1 MVDASRGFNFNPTS
15 CIAIC
20 YCRFSEFSE
29 KNHLGEKPVSNSIG
43 SAPER
48 KNQQA
53 IVIGAGFSGIAT
65 ALRLRALG
73 YQVTL
78 MERLGSLGG
87 RAQVFKRGGYKH
99 DAGPTVITAPF
110 LFDELFE
117 LFDEKLEDHLEF
129 VPLDPFYRFHF
140 TDGSQFDYRASIED
154 TLDEIRRFSPAD
166 ADGYLALLEQSKKV
180 YDIGFKKLVH
190 RPFNS
195 LWLMIKQIPALLT
208 LKCYKTVSQLVGR
221 YLKHPLIQQ
230 AFSIHPLLVGGN
242 PFKTTAIYTLIHY
255 LERRWGVF
263 FCMGGTGKLVEELG
277 ALMKRQG
284 IEIVLNADVD
294 EILTQKNR
302 ATGIRMADGTVS
314 NADIVV
320 FGGDPETCYKHLMP
334 SVKSKMPS
342 VKKRYSMGL
351 YVLYFGTKKLYPDV
365 AHHSIWMGPR
375 FKELLSEIFDSKK
388 MSEDFSL
395 YLHRPTATDKSF
407 APEGCE
413 SFYVLC
419 PVPNLQG
426 NVNWEDEGPTLRDRI
441 IEALEESILPELSS
455 VIEEVFWMT
464 PEDFAKD
471 YRSMHGAG
479 FSIEPRLTQ
488 SAWFRFHNRHH
499 SFKNLYFVGAGT
511 HPGAGLPGVV
521 SSAKVVEE
529 LITGVEV
536 GSGG

>member
-1 MVDASRGFNFNPTS
+1 LISKTTGAGKTAV
-15 CIAIC
+15 
-20 YCRFSEFSE
+20 
-29 KNHLGEKPVSNSIG
+29 
-43 SAPER
+43 
-48 KNQQA
+48 
-53 IVIGAGFSGIAT
+53 VIGAGFAGIAT

-73 YQVTL
+73 YEVSL
-78 MERLGSLGG
+78 LERLDSLGG
-87 RAQVFKRGGYKH
+87 RAQVFERGGYRH

-140 TDGSQFDYRASIED
+140 ADGSQFDYRASVED
-154 TLDEIRRFSPAD
+154 TLTEIRRFNPDD
-166 ADGYLALLEQSKKV
+166 AEGYLKLLEQSKKV
-180 YDIGFKKLVH
+180 YDIGFKGLVH
-190 RPFNS
+190 RPFTRVWDM
-195 LWLMIKQIPALLT
+195 LKQVPALLA
-208 LKCYKTVSQLVGR
+208 LKCYKSVSQMVNSH
-221 YLKHPLIQQ
+221 LKHPLIRQ

-263 FCMGGTGKLVEELG
+263 FCMGGTGKLVQELG
-277 ALMKRQG
+277 ALMERQG
-284 IEIVLNADVD
+284 IKILCNADVD
-294 EILTQKNR
+294 EIIVADNT
-302 ATGIRMADGTVS
+302 ATGVRLTNDRTMEADL
-314 NADIVV
+314 VV
-320 FGGDPETCYKHLMP
+320 FGGDPETCYRQLLPNNKPRLP
-334 SVKSKMPS
+334 ASI
-342 VKKRYSMGL
+342 KKQYSMGL
-351 YVLYFGTKKLYPDV
+351 YVLYFGTKKLYPEV

-375 FKELLSEIFDSKK
+375 FKQLLEEIFDTKQ

-395 YLHRPTATDKSF
+395 YLHRPTATDKTF
-407 APEGCE
+407 APDGCE

-426 NVNWEDEGPTLRDRI
+426 NVDWNTQGEILRDRI
-441 IEALEESILPELSS
+441 IDALEGTILPELST

-464 PEDFAKD
+464 PEDFAKN

-488 SAWFRFHNRHH
+488 SAWFRFHNRD
-499 SFKNLYFVGAGT
+499 SAVSNLYFVGAGT

-529 LITGVEV
+529 LLTGVEV

>member
-1 MVDASRGFNFNPTS
+1 MTSTASGTMKK
-15 CIAIC
+15 A
-20 YCRFSEFSE
+20 
-29 KNHLGEKPVSNSIG
+29 V
-43 SAPER
+43 
-48 KNQQA
+48 
-53 IVIGAGFSGIAT
+53 VIGAGFAGIAT

-78 MERLGSLGG
+78 LERLANLGG
-87 RAQVFKRGGYKH
+87 RAQVFQRGGYRH

-110 LFDELFE
+110 LFDELYE
-117 LFDEKLEDHLEF
+117 LFGEKLEDHLDF

-140 TDGSQFDYRASIED
+140 ADGSQFDYRASIED
-154 TLDEIRRFSPAD
+154 TLTEIRRFSVDD
-166 ADGYLALLEQSKKV
+166 ADGYLKLLEKSKKV
-180 YDIGFKKLVH
+180 YDVGFKKLVH
-190 RPFNS
+190 RPFTRV
-195 LWLMIKQIPALLT
+195 WDMVKQIPALLI
-208 LKCYKTVSQLVGR
+208 LKCYRTVSQMVNSH
-221 YLKHPLIQQ
+221 LKHPLIRQ

-263 FCMGGTGKLVEELG
+263 FCMGGTGKLVDELG

-284 IEIVLNADVD
+284 IDIQFHADVD
-294 EILTQKNR
+294 EIILEHKTAKGVRLSNN
-302 ATGIRMADGTVS
+302 ATIDADL
-314 NADIVV
+314 VV
-320 FGGDPETCYKHLMP
+320 FGGDPETCYQHLLPQAKPRLP
-334 SVKSKMPS
+334 SI
-342 VKKRYSMGL
+342 KKQYSMGL

-375 FKELLSEIFDSKK
+375 FKQLLSEIFDSKQ

-407 APEGCE
+407 APDGCE

-426 NVNWEDEGPTLRDRI
+426 NIDWSTEAEKLRDRI
-441 IEALEESILPELSS
+441 IDALEDSILPQLSS

-464 PEDFAKD
+464 PEDFAND

-488 SAWFRFHNRHH
+488 SAWFRFHNRD
-499 SFKNLYFVGAGT
+499 KAIANLYFVGAGT

-529 LITGVEV
+529 LLTGVEV

>member
-1 MVDASRGFNFNPTS
+1 MTS
-15 CIAIC
+15 KNIGANQTAI
-20 YCRFSEFSE
+20 
-29 KNHLGEKPVSNSIG
+29 I
-43 SAPER
+43 
-48 KNQQA
+48 
-53 IVIGAGFSGIAT
+53 IGAGFAGIAT
-65 ALRLRALG
+65 ALRLRAMG

-78 MERLGSLGG
+78 LERLDSLGG
-87 RAQVFKRGGYKH
+87 RAQVFERGGYRH

-117 LFDEKLEDHLEF
+117 LFDEKLQDYLEF

-140 TDGSQFDYRASIED
+140 ADGSQFDYRASIED
-154 TLDEIRRFSPAD
+154 TLTEIRRFNPAD
-166 ADGYLALLEQSKKV
+166 ADGYLKLLATSKKV
-180 YDIGFKKLVH
+180 YDVGFKQLAH
-190 RPFNS
+190 RPFTRV
-195 LWLMIKQIPALLT
+195 WDMVKQVPALLI
-208 LKCYKTVSQLVGR
+208 LKCYKTVSQMVNSH
-221 YLKHPLIQQ
+221 LKHPLIRQ

-263 FCMGGTGKLVEELG
+263 FCMGGTGKLIEQLG
-277 ALMKRQG
+277 ALMARQD
-284 IEIVLNADVD
+284 IKIQLNADVD
-294 EILTQKNR
+294 EIIIKNKC
-302 ATGIRMADGTVS
+302 ATGVRLSSGEIQSADLV
-314 NADIVV
+314 I
-320 FGGDPETCYKHLMP
+320 FGGDPETCYKHLLPQKKISRP
-334 SVKSKMPS
+334 SI
-342 VKKRYSMGL
+342 KKRYSMGL

-375 FKELLSEIFDSKK
+375 FKELLSEIFDDKQ
-388 MSEDFSL
+388 MSDDFSL
-395 YLHRPTATDKSF
+395 YVHRPTATDKSF

-426 NVNWEDEGPTLRDRI
+426 NVNWSTEGEVLRTRI
-441 IEALEESILPELSS
+441 INALEETILPDLSA

-488 SAWFRFHNRHH
+488 SAWFRFHNRD
-499 SFKNLYFVGAGT
+499 SAIDNLYFVGAGT

-529 LITGVEV
+529 LLTGVEV

>member
-1 MVDASRGFNFNPTS
+1 MTQTPQQDAQR
-15 CIAIC
+15 A
-20 YCRFSEFSE
+20 
-29 KNHLGEKPVSNSIG
+29 V
-43 SAPER
+43 
-48 KNQQA
+48 
-53 IVIGAGFSGIAT
+53 VIGAGFAGIAT
-65 ALRLRALG
+65 ALRLRKLG
-73 YQVTL
+73 YEVTL
-78 MERLGSLGG
+78 LERLQSLGG
-87 RAQVFKRGGYKH
+87 RAQVFERGGYRH

-117 LFDEKLEDHLEF
+117 LFDEKLEDHLQF

-140 TDGSQFDYRASIED
+140 ADGSQFDYRASIED
-154 TLDEIRRFSPAD
+154 TLTEIRRFNPDD
-166 ADGYLALLEQSKKV
+166 ADGYLKLLEKSKRV
-180 YDIGFKKLVH
+180 YDVGFKQLVH
-190 RPFNS
+190 RPFTRV
-195 LWLMIKQIPALLT
+195 WDMVKQIPALLM
-208 LKCYKTVSQLVGR
+208 LKCYRSVSQMVNSH
-221 YLKHPLIQQ
+221 LKHPLIRQ

-277 ALMKRQG
+277 KLMDRHG
-284 IEIVLNADVD
+284 IKTQFGADVD
-294 EILTQKNR
+294 EIILDGKR
-302 ATGIRMADGTVS
+302 ATGVRLNSGETLD
-314 NADIVV
+314 ADIVV
-320 FGGDPETCYKHLMP
+320 FGGDPETCYKHLLPAKKTFSMP
-334 SVKSKMPS
+334 TI
-342 VKKRYSMGL
+342 KKQYSMGL
-351 YVLYFGTKKLYPDV
+351 YVLYFGTRKLYPDV

-375 FKELLSEIFDSKK
+375 FKELLTEIFDHKT
-388 MSEDFSL
+388 MSEDYSL
-395 YLHRPTATDKSF
+395 YVHRPTATDTSF

-419 PVPNLQG
+419 PVPNLLG
-426 NVNWEDEGPTLRDRI
+426 DVNWETEGPKLRDRI
-441 IEALEESILPELSS
+441 VQSLEETILPELSS

-488 SAWFRFHNRHH
+488 SAWFRFHNRDRAI
-499 SFKNLYFVGAGT
+499 SNLYFVGAGT

-529 LITGVEV
+529 LLTGVEV

>member
-1 MVDASRGFNFNPTS
+1 MTQTAQQDAQR
-15 CIAIC
+15 A
-20 YCRFSEFSE
+20 
-29 KNHLGEKPVSNSIG
+29 V
-43 SAPER
+43 
-48 KNQQA
+48 
-53 IVIGAGFSGIAT
+53 VIGAGFAGIAT
-65 ALRLRALG
+65 ALRLRKLG

-78 MERLGSLGG
+78 LERLQSLGG
-87 RAQVFKRGGYKH
+87 RAQVFERGGYRH

-117 LFDEKLEDHLEF
+117 LFDEKLEDHLQF

-140 TDGSQFDYRASIED
+140 ADGSQFDYRASIED
-154 TLDEIRRFSPAD
+154 TLTEIRRFNPDD
-166 ADGYLALLEQSKKV
+166 ADGYLKLLEKSKRV
-180 YDIGFKKLVH
+180 YDVGFKELVH
-190 RPFNS
+190 RPFTRV
-195 LWLMIKQIPALLT
+195 WDMVKQIPALLM
-208 LKCYKTVSQLVGR
+208 LKCYRSVSQMV
-221 YLKHPLIQQ
+221 YSHLKHPLIRQ

-277 ALMKRQG
+277 KLMERQG
-284 IEIVLNADVD
+284 IELQMGADVD
-294 EILTQKNR
+294 EIILDGKR
-302 ATGIRMADGTVS
+302 ATGVRLNSGETLDADL
-314 NADIVV
+314 VV
-320 FGGDPETCYKHLMP
+320 FGGDPETCYKHLLPAKKTFSMP
-334 SVKSKMPS
+334 TI
-342 VKKRYSMGL
+342 KKQYSMGL
-351 YVLYFGTKKLYPDV
+351 YVLYFGTRKLYPDV

-375 FKELLSEIFDSKK
+375 FKELLTEIFDHKT
-388 MSEDFSL
+388 MSEDYSL
-395 YLHRPTATDKSF
+395 YVHRPTATDTSF

-419 PVPNLQG
+419 PVPNLLG
-426 NVNWEDEGPTLRDRI
+426 DVNWETEGPKLRDRI
-441 IEALEESILPELSS
+441 VQSLEETILPDLSS

-488 SAWFRFHNRHH
+488 SAWFRFHNRDRAI
-499 SFKNLYFVGAGT
+499 SNLYFVGAGT

-529 LITGVEV
+529 LLTGVEV

>member
-1 MVDASRGFNFNPTS
+1 MTQTAQQDAQR
-15 CIAIC
+15 A
-20 YCRFSEFSE
+20 
-29 KNHLGEKPVSNSIG
+29 V
-43 SAPER
+43 
-48 KNQQA
+48 
-53 IVIGAGFSGIAT
+53 VIGAGFAGIAT
-65 ALRLRALG
+65 ALRLRKLG
-73 YQVTL
+73 YEVTL
-78 MERLGSLGG
+78 LERLQSLGG
-87 RAQVFKRGGYKH
+87 RAQVFERGGYRH

-110 LFDELFE
+110 LFDELYE

-140 TDGSQFDYRASIED
+140 ADGSQFDYRASIED
-154 TLDEIRRFSPAD
+154 TLTEIRRFNPDD
-166 ADGYLALLEQSKKV
+166 ADGYLKLLEKSKRV
-180 YDIGFKKLVH
+180 YDVGFKELVH
-190 RPFNS
+190 RPFTRV
-195 LWLMIKQIPALLT
+195 WDMVKQIPALLM
-208 LKCYKTVSQLVGR
+208 LKCYRSVSQMVNSHLM
-221 YLKHPLIQQ
+221 HPLIRQ

-277 ALMKRQG
+277 KLMERQG
-284 IEIVLNADVD
+284 IKLQMGADVD
-294 EILTQKNR
+294 EIILDGKR
-302 ATGIRMADGTVS
+302 ATGVRMNSGETL

-320 FGGDPETCYKHLMP
+320 FGGDPETCYKHLLP
-334 SVKSKMPS
+334 A
-342 VKKRYSMGL
+342 KKTFSLPTIKKQYSMGL
-351 YVLYFGTKKLYPDV
+351 YVLYFGTRKLYPDV

-375 FKELLSEIFDSKK
+375 FKELLTEIFDHKT
-388 MSEDFSL
+388 MSEDYSL
-395 YLHRPTATDKSF
+395 YVHRPTATDTSF

-419 PVPNLQG
+419 PVPNLLG
-426 NVNWEDEGPTLRDRI
+426 DVNWETEGPKLRDRI
-441 IEALEESILPELSS
+441 VQSMEETILPELSS

-488 SAWFRFHNRHH
+488 SAWFRFHNRDRAI
-499 SFKNLYFVGAGT
+499 SNLYFVGAGT

-529 LITGVEV
+529 LLTGVEV

>member
-1 MVDASRGFNFNPTS
+1 MTDKTFGAGKTV
-15 CIAIC
+15 
-20 YCRFSEFSE
+20 
-29 KNHLGEKPVSNSIG
+29 
-43 SAPER
+43 
-48 KNQQA
+48 
-53 IVIGAGFSGIAT
+53 IVIGAGFAGIAT

-73 YQVTL
+73 YEVSL
-78 MERLGSLGG
+78 LERLDSLGG
-87 RAQVFKRGGYKH
+87 RAQVFERGGYRH

-117 LFDEKLEDHLEF
+117 LFDEKLEDHLNF

-140 TDGSQFDYRASIED
+140 ADGSQFDYRASIED
-154 TLDEIRRFSPAD
+154 TLTEIRRFNPDD
-166 ADGYLALLEQSKKV
+166 ADGYLKLLEKSKKV
-180 YDIGFKKLVH
+180 YDIGFKQLVH
-190 RPFNS
+190 RPFTRV
-195 LWLMIKQIPALLT
+195 WDMVKQIPALLI
-208 LKCYKTVSQLVGR
+208 LKCYKTVSQMVNSH
-221 YLKHPLIQQ
+221 LKHPLIRQ

-263 FCMGGTGKLVEELG
+263 FCMGGTGKLVTELG
-277 ALMKRQG
+277 ALMERQG
-284 IEIVLNADVD
+284 IKIVLGADVD
-294 EILTQKNR
+294 EILVDQKTAKGVRLSNNQ
-302 ATGIRMADGTVS
+302 TMDADL
-314 NADIVV
+314 VV
-320 FGGDPETCYKHLMP
+320 FGGDPETCYQHLLPNNKPKLP
-334 SVKSKMPS
+334 SI
-342 VKKRYSMGL
+342 KKAYSMGL

-375 FKELLSEIFDSKK
+375 FKELLAEIFNDKK

-395 YLHRPTATDKSF
+395 YVHRPTATDKSF

-426 NVNWEDEGPTLRDRI
+426 NVDWSTQGEILRDRI
-441 IEALEESILPELSS
+441 VNALEETILPELSS
-455 VIEEVFWMT
+455 VIDEVFWMT

-488 SAWFRFHNRHH
+488 SAWFRFHNRD
-499 SFKNLYFVGAGT
+499 SAISNLYFVGAGT

-529 LITGVEV
+529 LLTGVEV

>member
-1 MVDASRGFNFNPTS
+1 MTLQTFGDGKKV
-15 CIAIC
+15 
-20 YCRFSEFSE
+20 
-29 KNHLGEKPVSNSIG
+29 V
-43 SAPER
+43 
-48 KNQQA
+48 
-53 IVIGAGFSGIAT
+53 VIGAGFAGIAT
-65 ALRLRALG
+65 ALRLRAIG
-73 YQVTL
+73 YDVTL
-78 MERLGSLGG
+78 MERLDSLGG
-87 RAQVFKRGGYKH
+87 RAQVFERGGYRH

-117 LFDEKLEDHLEF
+117 LFDEKLTDHLDF

-140 TDGSQFDYRASIED
+140 ADGSQFDYRASIED
-154 TLDEIRRFSPAD
+154 TLTEIRRFNPDD
-166 ADGYLALLEQSKKV
+166 ADGYLKLLEKSKKV
-180 YDIGFKKLVH
+180 YDVGFKQLVH
-190 RPFNS
+190 RPFTRV
-195 LWLMIKQIPALLT
+195 WDMVKQVPALLI
-208 LKCYKTVSQLVGR
+208 LKCYKTVSQMVNSH
-221 YLKHPLIQQ
+221 LKHPLIRQ

-263 FCMGGTGKLVEELG
+263 FCMGGTGKLVAELG
-277 ALMKRQG
+277 ALMARQG
-284 IEIVLNADVD
+284 INIQLNADVD
-294 EILTQKNR
+294 EIIVEHKR
-302 ATGIRMADGTVS
+302 ATGVRLSNNQLIDADL
-314 NADIVV
+314 VV
-320 FGGDPETCYKHLMP
+320 FGGDPETCYQHLLPKKTHCLP
-334 SVKSKMPS
+334 SI
-342 VKKRYSMGL
+342 KKQYSMGL

-375 FKELLSEIFDSKK
+375 FKQLLSEIFDGKH

-426 NVNWEDEGPTLRDRI
+426 NINWESESKLLRDRI
-441 IEALEESILPELSS
+441 VTALEETILPELST

-464 PEDFAKD
+464 PEDFATD

-488 SAWFRFHNRHH
+488 SAWFRFHNRD
-499 SFKNLYFVGAGT
+499 SAINNLYFVGAGT

-529 LITGVEV
+529 LLTGVEV

>member
-1 MVDASRGFNFNPTS
+1 MIPKTPITNKTAV
-15 CIAIC
+15 
-20 YCRFSEFSE
+20 
-29 KNHLGEKPVSNSIG
+29 
-43 SAPER
+43 
-48 KNQQA
+48 
-53 IVIGAGFSGIAT
+53 VIGAGFAGIAM

-78 MERLGSLGG
+78 LERLNSLGG
-87 RAQVFKRGGYKH
+87 RAQVFERGGYRH

-117 LFDEKLEDHLEF
+117 LFDEKLADYLEF

-140 TDGSQFDYRASIED
+140 ADGSQFDYRASVED
-154 TLDEIRRFSPAD
+154 TLTEIRRFSPED
-166 ADGYLALLEQSKKV
+166 ANGYLKLLEKSKKV
-180 YDIGFKKLVH
+180 YDVGFKKLVH
-190 RPFNS
+190 RPFIRI
-195 LWLMIKQIPALLT
+195 WDMVKQVPALLI
-208 LKCYKTVSQLVGR
+208 LKCYKTVSQMVNSH
-221 YLKHPLIQQ
+221 LKHPLIRQ

-277 ALMKRQG
+277 ALMERHG
-284 IEIVLNADVD
+284 VNIVLNADVE
-294 EILTQKNR
+294 EIITANKT
-302 ATGIRMADGTVS
+302 ATGVRFGDNEIIDAEV
-314 NADIVV
+314 VV
-320 FGGDPETCYKHLMP
+320 FGGDPETCYQHMLPNTRPRLPDIKKH
-334 SVKSKMPS
+334 
-342 VKKRYSMGL
+342 YSMGL

-375 FKELLSEIFDSKK
+375 FKELLSEIFDAKQ

-407 APEGCE
+407 APDGCE

-426 NVNWEDEGPTLRDRI
+426 GVDWSLEAEVLRDRI
-441 IEALEESILPELSS
+441 VEALEETILPELSS

-488 SAWFRFHNRHH
+488 SAWFRFHNRDKAI
-499 SFKNLYFVGAGT
+499 SNLYFVGAGT

-529 LITGVEV
+529 LLTGVEV

>member
-1 MVDASRGFNFNPTS
+1 MTDKTFGAGKTV
-15 CIAIC
+15 
-20 YCRFSEFSE
+20 
-29 KNHLGEKPVSNSIG
+29 
-43 SAPER
+43 
-48 KNQQA
+48 
-53 IVIGAGFSGIAT
+53 IVIGAGFAGIAT

-73 YQVTL
+73 YEVSL
-78 MERLGSLGG
+78 LERLDSLGG
-87 RAQVFKRGGYKH
+87 RAQVFERGGYRH

-117 LFDEKLEDHLEF
+117 LFDEKLEDHLNF

-140 TDGSQFDYRASIED
+140 ADGSQFDYRASIED
-154 TLDEIRRFSPAD
+154 TLTEIRRFNPDD
-166 ADGYLALLEQSKKV
+166 ADGYLKLLEKSKKV
-180 YDIGFKKLVH
+180 YDVGFKQLVH
-190 RPFNS
+190 RPFTRV
-195 LWLMIKQIPALLT
+195 WDMVKQIPALLI
-208 LKCYKTVSQLVGR
+208 LKCYKTVSQMVNSH
-221 YLKHPLIQQ
+221 LKHSLIRQ

-263 FCMGGTGKLVEELG
+263 FCMGGTGKLVTELG
-277 ALMKRQG
+277 ALMERQG
-284 IEIVLNADVD
+284 IKIVLGADVD
-294 EILTQKNR
+294 EILVDQKTAKGVRLSNNQ
-302 ATGIRMADGTVS
+302 TMDADL
-314 NADIVV
+314 VV
-320 FGGDPETCYKHLMP
+320 FGGDPETCYQHLLPNNKPKLP
-334 SVKSKMPS
+334 SI
-342 VKKRYSMGL
+342 KKAYSMGL

-375 FKELLSEIFDSKK
+375 FKELLAEIFNDKK

-395 YLHRPTATDKSF
+395 YVHRPTATDKSF

-426 NVNWEDEGPTLRDRI
+426 NVDWSTQGEILRDRI
-441 IEALEESILPELSS
+441 VNALEETILPELSS
-455 VIEEVFWMT
+455 VIDEVFWMT

-488 SAWFRFHNRHH
+488 SAWFRFHNRD
-499 SFKNLYFVGAGT
+499 SAISNLYFVGAGT

-529 LITGVEV
+529 LLTGVEV

>member
-1 MVDASRGFNFNPTS
+1 MTS
-15 CIAIC
+15 TTSGTSKKA
-20 YCRFSEFSE
+20 
-29 KNHLGEKPVSNSIG
+29 V
-43 SAPER
+43 
-48 KNQQA
+48 
-53 IVIGAGFSGIAT
+53 VIGAGFAGIAT

-78 MERLGSLGG
+78 LERLANLGG
-87 RAQVFKRGGYKH
+87 RAQVFQRGGYRH

-110 LFDELFE
+110 LFDELYE
-117 LFDEKLEDHLEF
+117 LFGEKLEDHLDF

-140 TDGSQFDYRASIED
+140 ADGSQFDYRASIED
-154 TLDEIRRFSPAD
+154 TLTEIRRFSVDD
-166 ADGYLALLEQSKKV
+166 ADGYLKLLEKSKKV
-180 YDIGFKKLVH
+180 YDVGFKKLVH
-190 RPFNS
+190 RPFTRV
-195 LWLMIKQIPALLT
+195 WDMVKQIPALLI
-208 LKCYKTVSQLVGR
+208 LKCYKTVAQMVNSH
-221 YLKHPLIQQ
+221 LKHPLIRQ

-255 LERRWGVF
+255 LERRWGVY
-263 FCMGGTGKLVEELG
+263 FCMGGTGKLVDELG
-277 ALMKRQG
+277 ALMERQG
-284 IEIVLNADVD
+284 IDIQCNADVD
-294 EILTQKNR
+294 EIILEHKTAKGVRLSNNK
-302 ATGIRMADGTVS
+302 TIDADL
-314 NADIVV
+314 VV
-320 FGGDPETCYKHLMP
+320 FGGDPETCYQHLLPQAKPRLP
-334 SVKSKMPS
+334 SI
-342 VKKRYSMGL
+342 KKQYSMGL

-375 FKELLSEIFDSKK
+375 FKQLLSEIFDSKQ

-407 APEGCE
+407 APDGCE

-426 NVNWEDEGPTLRDRI
+426 DIDWSTEAEKLRDRI
-441 IEALEESILPELSS
+441 IVALEDSILPQLSS

-464 PEDFAKD
+464 PEDFAND

-488 SAWFRFHNRHH
+488 SAWFRFHNRD
-499 SFKNLYFVGAGT
+499 KAIPNLYFVGAGT

-529 LITGVEV
+529 LLTGVEV

>member
-1 MVDASRGFNFNPTS
+1 MIS
-15 CIAIC
+15 
-20 YCRFSEFSE
+20 
-29 KNHLGEKPVSNSIG
+29 KKSITNKT
-43 SAPER
+43 AV
-48 KNQQA
+48 
-53 IVIGAGFSGIAT
+53 VIGAGFAGIAT

-78 MERLGSLGG
+78 LERLNSLGG
-87 RAQVFKRGGYKH
+87 RAQVFERGGYRH

-117 LFDEKLEDHLEF
+117 LFDEKLADYLEF

-140 TDGSQFDYRASIED
+140 ADGSQFDYRASVED
-154 TLDEIRRFSPAD
+154 TLTEIRRFSPED
-166 ADGYLALLEQSKKV
+166 ANGYLKLLEKSKKV
-180 YDIGFKKLVH
+180 YDVGFKKLVH
-190 RPFNS
+190 RPFIRI
-195 LWLMIKQIPALLT
+195 WDMVKQVPALLI
-208 LKCYKTVSQLVGR
+208 LKCYKTVSQMVNSH
-221 YLKHPLIQQ
+221 LKHPLIRQ

-277 ALMKRQG
+277 ALMERHG
-284 IEIVLNADVD
+284 INIVLNADVN
-294 EILTQKNR
+294 EIITANKI
-302 ATGIRMADGTVS
+302 ATGVRFGDNETIDAEL
-314 NADIVV
+314 VV
-320 FGGDPETCYKHLMP
+320 FGGDPETCYQYLLPNTKPHLLDIKKH
-334 SVKSKMPS
+334 
-342 VKKRYSMGL
+342 YSMGL

-375 FKELLSEIFDSKK
+375 FKELLSEIFDAKQ

-407 APEGCE
+407 APDGCE

-426 NVNWEDEGPTLRDRI
+426 DVDWCAEAEVLRDRI
-441 IEALEESILPELSS
+441 VEALEETILPELSS

-488 SAWFRFHNRHH
+488 SAWFRFHNRDKAI
-499 SFKNLYFVGAGT
+499 SNLYFVGAGT

-529 LITGVEV
+529 LLTGVEV

>member
-1 MVDASRGFNFNPTS
+1 MISKTTGAGKTAV
-15 CIAIC
+15 
-20 YCRFSEFSE
+20 
-29 KNHLGEKPVSNSIG
+29 
-43 SAPER
+43 
-48 KNQQA
+48 
-53 IVIGAGFSGIAT
+53 VIGAGFAGIAT

-73 YQVTL
+73 YEVSL
-78 MERLGSLGG
+78 LERLDSLGG
-87 RAQVFKRGGYKH
+87 RAQVFERGGYRH

-140 TDGSQFDYRASIED
+140 ADGSQFDYRASVED
-154 TLDEIRRFSPAD
+154 TLTEIRRFNPDD
-166 ADGYLALLEQSKKV
+166 AEGYLKLLEQSKKV
-180 YDIGFKKLVH
+180 YDIGFKGLVH
-190 RPFNS
+190 RPFTRVWDM
-195 LWLMIKQIPALLT
+195 LKQVPALLA
-208 LKCYKTVSQLVGR
+208 LKCYKSVSQMVNSH
-221 YLKHPLIQQ
+221 LKHPLIRQ

-263 FCMGGTGKLVEELG
+263 FCMGGTGKLVQELG
-277 ALMKRQG
+277 ALMERQG
-284 IEIVLNADVD
+284 IKILCNADVD
-294 EILTQKNR
+294 EIIVADNT
-302 ATGIRMADGTVS
+302 ATGVRLTNDRTMEADL
-314 NADIVV
+314 VV
-320 FGGDPETCYKHLMP
+320 FGGDPETCYRQLLPNNKPRLP
-334 SVKSKMPS
+334 ASI
-342 VKKRYSMGL
+342 KKQYSMGL
-351 YVLYFGTKKLYPDV
+351 YVLYFGTKKLYPEV

-375 FKELLSEIFDSKK
+375 FKQLLEEIFDTKQ

-395 YLHRPTATDKSF
+395 YLHRPTATDKTF
-407 APEGCE
+407 APDGCE

-426 NVNWEDEGPTLRDRI
+426 NVDWNTQGEILRDRI
-441 IEALEESILPELSS
+441 IDALEGTILPELST

-464 PEDFAKD
+464 PEDFAKN

-488 SAWFRFHNRHH
+488 SAWFRFHNRD
-499 SFKNLYFVGAGT
+499 SAVSNLYFVGAGT

-529 LITGVEV
+529 LLTGVEV

>member
-1 MVDASRGFNFNPTS
+1 MTS
-15 CIAIC
+15 KKSLAGQTAVI
-20 YCRFSEFSE
+20 
-29 KNHLGEKPVSNSIG
+29 
-43 SAPER
+43 
-48 KNQQA
+48 
-53 IVIGAGFSGIAT
+53 IGAGFAGIAT
-65 ALRLRALG
+65 ALRLKALG
-73 YQVTL
+73 YDVTL
-78 MERLGSLGG
+78 LERLDSLGG
-87 RAQVFKRGGYKH
+87 RAQVFERGGYRH

-140 TDGSQFDYRASIED
+140 ADGSQFDYRASIED
-154 TLDEIRRFSPAD
+154 TLTEIRRFSPAD
-166 ADGYLALLEQSKKV
+166 ADGYLKLLDKSKKV
-180 YDIGFKKLVH
+180 YDVGFKKLVH
-190 RPFNS
+190 RPFTRV
-195 LWLMIKQIPALLT
+195 WDMVKQIPALLI
-208 LKCYKTVSQLVGR
+208 LKCYKTVSQMVNSH
-221 YLKHPLIQQ
+221 LKHPLIRQ

-277 ALMKRQG
+277 ALMQRQG
-284 IEIVLNADVD
+284 INIVLNADVD
-294 EILTQKNR
+294 EILLANKT
-302 ATGIRMADGTVS
+302 ATGVRLSDSKTIDADLV
-314 NADIVV
+314 I
-320 FGGDPETCYKHLMP
+320 FGGDPETCYQHLLP
-334 SVKSKMPS
+334 NNNPLNLPRSI
-342 VKKRYSMGL
+342 KKQYSMGL

-375 FKELLSEIFDSKK
+375 FKQLLTEIFDDKQV
-388 MSEDFSL
+388 SEDFSL

-426 NVNWEDEGPTLRDRI
+426 NVDWSSEGEILRDRI
-441 IEALEESILPELSS
+441 VDALEETILPELSS

-488 SAWFRFHNRHH
+488 SAWFRYHNRD
-499 SFKNLYFVGAGT
+499 SAVSNLYFVGAGT

-529 LITGVEV
+529 LLTGVEV

>member
-1 MVDASRGFNFNPTS
+1 LTS
-15 CIAIC
+15 KTFGQGKKVII
-20 YCRFSEFSE
+20 
-29 KNHLGEKPVSNSIG
+29 
-43 SAPER
+43 
-48 KNQQA
+48 
-53 IVIGAGFSGIAT
+53 IGAGFAGIAT
-65 ALRLRALG
+65 ALRLKAIG
-73 YQVTL
+73 YDVTL
-78 MERLGSLGG
+78 LERLDSLGG
-87 RAQVFKRGGYKH
+87 RAQVFERGGYRH

-110 LFDELFE
+110 LFDELFA
-117 LFDEKLEDHLEF
+117 LFNENLSDYLDF

-140 TDGSQFDYRASIED
+140 ADGSQFDYRASIED
-154 TLDEIRRFSPAD
+154 TLTEIRRFNPDD
-166 ADGYLALLEQSKKV
+166 ADGYLKLLEKSKKV
-180 YDIGFKKLVH
+180 YDVGFKQLVH
-190 RPFNS
+190 RPFTRV
-195 LWLMIKQIPALLT
+195 WDMVKQIPALLV
-208 LKCYKTVSQLVGR
+208 LKCYKSVSQMVNSH
-221 YLKHPLIQQ
+221 LKHPLIRQ

-263 FCMGGTGKLVEELG
+263 FCMGGTGKLVDELG
-277 ALMKRQG
+277 ALMQRHG
-284 IEIVLNADVD
+284 IQLQLNTDVD
-294 EILTQKNR
+294 EIVVKNKQ
-302 ATGIRMADGTVS
+302 ATGVRTSSGAIL
-314 NADIVV
+314 NADLVV
-320 FGGDPETCYKHLMP
+320 FGGDPETCYEYLLP
-334 SVKSKMPS
+334 
-342 VKKRYSMGL
+342 KKKIHRPRIKKQYSMGL

-375 FKELLSEIFDSKK
+375 FKELLTEIFDRKA

-395 YLHRPTATDKSF
+395 YVHRPTATDKSF
-407 APEGCE
+407 APDNCE

-426 NVNWEDEGPTLRDRI
+426 GLDWDKEGPILRDRI
-441 IEALEESILPELSS
+441 VSALQETILPELSS

-488 SAWFRFHNRHH
+488 SAWFRFHNRDRDV
-499 SFKNLYFVGAGT
+499 SNLYFVGAGT

-529 LITGVEV
+529 LLTGEEV

>member
-1 MVDASRGFNFNPTS
+1 MTQTTEQDATNTQT
-15 CIAIC
+15 AI
-20 YCRFSEFSE
+20 
-29 KNHLGEKPVSNSIG
+29 I
-43 SAPER
+43 
-48 KNQQA
+48 
-53 IVIGAGFSGIAT
+53 IGAGFAGIAT

-73 YQVTL
+73 YEVTL
-78 MERLGSLGG
+78 LERLQSIGG
-87 RAQVFKRGGYKH
+87 RAQVFERGGYRH

-140 TDGSQFDYRASIED
+140 ADGSQFDYRASIDD
-154 TLDEIRRFSPAD
+154 TLDEIRRFNPED
-166 ADGYLALLEQSKKV
+166 ADGYLKLLEKSKRV
-180 YDIGFKKLVH
+180 YDIGFKQLVH
-190 RPFNS
+190 RPFTRV
-195 LWLMIKQIPALLT
+195 WDMVKQIPALLM
-208 LKCYKTVSQLVGR
+208 LKCYRSVSQMVNSH
-221 YLKHPLIQQ
+221 LKHPLIRQ

-263 FCMGGTGKLVEELG
+263 FCMGGTGKLVEELS
-277 ALMKRQG
+277 ALMERHG
-284 IEIVLNADVD
+284 INIQLGADVD
-294 EILTQKNR
+294 EIILDGKR
-302 ATGIRMADGTVS
+302 ATGVRLNGGEKL
-314 NADIVV
+314 NADLVV
-320 FGGDPETCYKHLMP
+320 FGGDPETCYKHLLPAKKTFSLP
-334 SVKSKMPS
+334 SI
-342 VKKRYSMGL
+342 KKQYSMGL
-351 YVLYFGTKKLYPDV
+351 YVLYFGTRKLYPDV

-375 FKELLSEIFDSKK
+375 FQELLSEIFDSKK

-395 YLHRPTATDKSF
+395 YVHRPTATDKSF

-419 PVPNLQG
+419 PVPNLLG
-426 NVNWEDEGPTLRDRI
+426 DINWETEGPILRDRI
-441 IEALEESILPELSS
+441 VDALEETILPELSS

-464 PEDFAKD
+464 PEDFVKD

-488 SAWFRFHNRHH
+488 SAWFRFHNRDRAI
-499 SFKNLYFVGAGT
+499 SNLYFVGAGT

-529 LITGVEV
+529 LLTGVEV

>member
-1 MVDASRGFNFNPTS
+1 MTS
-15 CIAIC
+15 TTSGAG
-20 YCRFSEFSE
+20 
-29 KNHLGEKPVSNSIG
+29 KKAV
-43 SAPER
+43 
-48 KNQQA
+48 
-53 IVIGAGFSGIAT
+53 VIGAGFAGIAT

-78 MERLGSLGG
+78 LERLANLGG
-87 RAQVFKRGGYKH
+87 RAQVFQRGGYRH

-110 LFDELFE
+110 LFDELYE
-117 LFDEKLEDHLEF
+117 LFGEKLEDHLDF

-140 TDGSQFDYRASIED
+140 ADGSQFDYRASIED
-154 TLDEIRRFSPAD
+154 TLTEIRRFSVDD
-166 ADGYLALLEQSKKV
+166 ADGYLKLLEKSKKV
-180 YDIGFKKLVH
+180 YDVGFKKLVH
-190 RPFNS
+190 RPFTRV
-195 LWLMIKQIPALLT
+195 WDMVKQIPALLI
-208 LKCYKTVSQLVGR
+208 LKCYRTVSQMVNSH
-221 YLKHPLIQQ
+221 LKHPLIRQ

-263 FCMGGTGKLVEELG
+263 FCMGGTGKLVDELG
-277 ALMKRQG
+277 ALMERQG
-284 IEIVLNADVD
+284 IDIQFNADVD
-294 EILTQKNR
+294 EIILQHKTAKGVRLSNN
-302 ATGIRMADGTVS
+302 ATIDADL
-314 NADIVV
+314 VV
-320 FGGDPETCYKHLMP
+320 FGGDPETCYRHLLP
-334 SVKSKMPS
+334 QTKPRLPRI
-342 VKKRYSMGL
+342 KKQYSMGL

-375 FKELLSEIFDSKK
+375 FKQLLSEIFDSKQ

-407 APEGCE
+407 APDGCE

-426 NVNWEDEGPTLRDRI
+426 NIDWSTEAQRLRDRI
-441 IEALEESILPELSS
+441 IDALEDSILPQLSS

-464 PEDFAKD
+464 PEDFAND

-488 SAWFRFHNRHH
+488 SAWFRFHNRD
-499 SFKNLYFVGAGT
+499 KAITNLYFVGAGT

-529 LITGVEV
+529 LLTGVEV

>member
-1 MVDASRGFNFNPTS
+1 LTS
-15 CIAIC
+15 TTSGAG
-20 YCRFSEFSE
+20 
-29 KNHLGEKPVSNSIG
+29 KKAV
-43 SAPER
+43 
-48 KNQQA
+48 
-53 IVIGAGFSGIAT
+53 VIGAGFAGIAT

-78 MERLGSLGG
+78 LERLANLGG
-87 RAQVFKRGGYKH
+87 RAQVFQRGGYRH

-110 LFDELFE
+110 LFDELYE
-117 LFDEKLEDHLEF
+117 LFGEKLEDHLDF

-140 TDGSQFDYRASIED
+140 ADGSQFDYRASIED
-154 TLDEIRRFSPAD
+154 TLTEIRRFSVDD
-166 ADGYLALLEQSKKV
+166 ADGYLKLLEKSKKV
-180 YDIGFKKLVH
+180 YDVGFKKLVH
-190 RPFNS
+190 RPFTRV
-195 LWLMIKQIPALLT
+195 WDMVKQIPALLI
-208 LKCYKTVSQLVGR
+208 LKCYRTVSQMVNSH
-221 YLKHPLIQQ
+221 LKHPLIRQ

-263 FCMGGTGKLVEELG
+263 FCMGGTGKLVDELG
-277 ALMKRQG
+277 ALMGRQG
-284 IEIVLNADVD
+284 IDIQFNADVD
-294 EILTQKNR
+294 EIILEHKTAKGVRLSNN
-302 ATGIRMADGTVS
+302 ATIDADL
-314 NADIVV
+314 VV
-320 FGGDPETCYKHLMP
+320 FGGDPETCYRHLLPQTKPRLP
-334 SVKSKMPS
+334 SI
-342 VKKRYSMGL
+342 KKQYSMGL

-375 FKELLSEIFDSKK
+375 FKQLLSEIFDSKQ

-426 NVNWEDEGPTLRDRI
+426 NIDWSTEAQKLRDRI
-441 IEALEESILPELSS
+441 IDALEGSILPQLSS

-464 PEDFAKD
+464 PEDFAND

-488 SAWFRFHNRHH
+488 SAWFRFHNRD
-499 SFKNLYFVGAGT
+499 KAITNLYFVGAGT

-529 LITGVEV
+529 LLTGVEV

>member
-1 MVDASRGFNFNPTS
+1 MTENKFGAGKTV
-15 CIAIC
+15 
-20 YCRFSEFSE
+20 
-29 KNHLGEKPVSNSIG
+29 
-43 SAPER
+43 
-48 KNQQA
+48 
-53 IVIGAGFSGIAT
+53 IVIGAGFAGIAT
-65 ALRLRALG
+65 ALRLKALG
-73 YQVTL
+73 YDVTL
-78 MERLGSLGG
+78 MERLDNLGG
-87 RAQVFKRGGYKH
+87 RAQVFERGGYRH

-117 LFDEKLEDHLEF
+117 LFDEKLEDHLNF

-140 TDGSQFDYRASIED
+140 ADGSQFDYRASIED
-154 TLDEIRRFSPAD
+154 TLTEIRRFNPDD
-166 ADGYLALLEQSKKV
+166 AAGYLKLLEKSKKI
-180 YDIGFKKLVH
+180 YDVGFKQLVH
-190 RPFNS
+190 RPFTRI
-195 LWLMIKQIPALLT
+195 WDMVKQVPALLI
-208 LKCYKTVSQLVGR
+208 LKCYKTVSQMVNSH
-221 YLKHPLIQQ
+221 LKHPLIRQ

-277 ALMKRQG
+277 ALMARQG
-284 IEIVLNADVD
+284 INIVLGADVD
-294 EILTQKNR
+294 EIIVKEKTAIGVRLSNNE
-302 ATGIRMADGTVS
+302 IIDADLV
-314 NADIVV
+314 I
-320 FGGDPETCYKHLMP
+320 FGGDPETCYRHLLP
-334 SVKSKMPS
+334 QSTFRLPKI
-342 VKKRYSMGL
+342 KKKYSMGL

-375 FKELLSEIFDSKK
+375 FKELLSEIFDAKHMSK
-388 MSEDFSL
+388 DFSL
-395 YLHRPTATDKSF
+395 YVHRPTATDKSF
-407 APEGCE
+407 APDGCE

-426 NVNWEDEGPTLRDRI
+426 NVDWSTQGEILRDRI
-441 IEALEESILPELSS
+441 VSSLEETILPELSS
-455 VIEEVFWMT
+455 TIEEVFWMT

-488 SAWFRFHNRHH
+488 SAWFRFHNRD
-499 SFKNLYFVGAGT
+499 SAITNLYFVGAGT

-529 LITGVEV
+529 LLTGVEV

>member
-1 MVDASRGFNFNPTS
+1 MTS
-15 CIAIC
+15 TTSGAG
-20 YCRFSEFSE
+20 
-29 KNHLGEKPVSNSIG
+29 KKAV
-43 SAPER
+43 
-48 KNQQA
+48 
-53 IVIGAGFSGIAT
+53 VIGAGFAGIAT

-78 MERLGSLGG
+78 LERLANLGG
-87 RAQVFKRGGYKH
+87 RAQVFQRGGYRH

-110 LFDELFE
+110 LFDELYE
-117 LFDEKLEDHLEF
+117 LFGEKLEDHLDF

-140 TDGSQFDYRASIED
+140 ADGSQFDYRASIED
-154 TLDEIRRFSPAD
+154 TLTEIRRFSVDD
-166 ADGYLALLEQSKKV
+166 ADGYLKLLEKSKKV
-180 YDIGFKKLVH
+180 YDVGFKKLVH
-190 RPFNS
+190 RPFTRV
-195 LWLMIKQIPALLT
+195 WDMVKQIPALLI
-208 LKCYKTVSQLVGR
+208 LKCYKTVSQMVNSH
-221 YLKHPLIQQ
+221 LKHPLIRQ

-263 FCMGGTGKLVEELG
+263 FCMGGTGKLVDELG
-277 ALMKRQG
+277 ALMERQG
-284 IEIVLNADVD
+284 IDIQFNADVD
-294 EILTQKNR
+294 EIILQHKTAKGVRLSNN
-302 ATGIRMADGTVS
+302 ATIDADL
-314 NADIVV
+314 VV
-320 FGGDPETCYKHLMP
+320 FGGDPETCYRHLLP
-334 SVKSKMPS
+334 QTKPRLPRI
-342 VKKRYSMGL
+342 KKQYSMGL

-375 FKELLSEIFDSKK
+375 FKQLLAEIFDSKQ

-407 APEGCE
+407 APDGCE

-426 NVNWEDEGPTLRDRI
+426 NIDWSTEAQKLRDRI
-441 IEALEESILPELSS
+441 IDALEDSILPQLSS

-464 PEDFAKD
+464 PEDFAND

-488 SAWFRFHNRHH
+488 SAWFRFHNRD
-499 SFKNLYFVGAGT
+499 KAIANLYFVGAGT

-529 LITGVEV
+529 LLTGVEV

>member
-1 MVDASRGFNFNPTS
+1 MTQTAQQDAQR
-15 CIAIC
+15 A
-20 YCRFSEFSE
+20 
-29 KNHLGEKPVSNSIG
+29 V
-43 SAPER
+43 
-48 KNQQA
+48 
-53 IVIGAGFSGIAT
+53 VIGAGFAGIAT
-65 ALRLRALG
+65 ALRLRKLG
-73 YQVTL
+73 YEVTL
-78 MERLGSLGG
+78 LERLQSLGG
-87 RAQVFKRGGYKH
+87 RAQVFERGGYRH

-110 LFDELFE
+110 LFDELYE
-117 LFDEKLEDHLEF
+117 LFDEKLEDYLEF

-140 TDGSQFDYRASIED
+140 ADGSQFDYRASIED
-154 TLDEIRRFSPAD
+154 TLAEIRRFNPDD
-166 ADGYLALLEQSKKV
+166 ADGYLKLLEKSKRV
-180 YDIGFKKLVH
+180 YDVGFKELVH
-190 RPFNS
+190 RPFTRV
-195 LWLMIKQIPALLT
+195 WDMVKQIPALLM
-208 LKCYKTVSQLVGR
+208 LKCYRSVSQMVNSH
-221 YLKHPLIQQ
+221 LKHPLIRQ

-277 ALMKRQG
+277 KLMERQG
-284 IEIVLNADVD
+284 IKLQMGADVD
-294 EILTQKNR
+294 EIILDGKR
-302 ATGIRMADGTVS
+302 ATGVRMNSGETL

-320 FGGDPETCYKHLMP
+320 FGGDPETCYKHLLLA
-334 SVKSKMPS
+334 
-342 VKKRYSMGL
+342 KKTFSLPTIKKQYSMGL
-351 YVLYFGTKKLYPDV
+351 YVLYFGTRKLYPDV

-375 FKELLSEIFDSKK
+375 FKELLTEIFDHKT
-388 MSEDFSL
+388 MSEDYSL
-395 YLHRPTATDKSF
+395 YVHRPTATDTSF

-419 PVPNLQG
+419 PVPNLLG
-426 NVNWEDEGPTLRDRI
+426 DVNWETEGPKLRDRI
-441 IEALEESILPELSS
+441 VQSLEETILPELSS

-488 SAWFRFHNRHH
+488 SAWFRFHNRDRAI
-499 SFKNLYFVGAGT
+499 SNLYFVGAGT

-529 LITGVEV
+529 LLTGVEV

>member
-1 MVDASRGFNFNPTS
+1 LTENKFGAGKTV
-15 CIAIC
+15 
-20 YCRFSEFSE
+20 
-29 KNHLGEKPVSNSIG
+29 
-43 SAPER
+43 
-48 KNQQA
+48 
-53 IVIGAGFSGIAT
+53 IVIGAGFAGIAT
-65 ALRLRALG
+65 ALRLKALG
-73 YQVTL
+73 YDVTL
-78 MERLGSLGG
+78 MERLDNLGG
-87 RAQVFKRGGYKH
+87 RAQVFERGGYRH

-117 LFDEKLEDHLEF
+117 LFDEKLEDHLNF

-140 TDGSQFDYRASIED
+140 ADGSQFDYRASIED
-154 TLDEIRRFSPAD
+154 TLTEIRRFNPDD
-166 ADGYLALLEQSKKV
+166 AAGYLKLLEKSKKI
-180 YDIGFKKLVH
+180 YDVGFKQLVH
-190 RPFNS
+190 RPFTRI
-195 LWLMIKQIPALLT
+195 WDMVKQVPALLI
-208 LKCYKTVSQLVGR
+208 LKCYKTVSQMVNSH
-221 YLKHPLIQQ
+221 LKHPLIRQ

-277 ALMKRQG
+277 ALMTRQG
-284 IEIVLNADVD
+284 INIVLGADVD
-294 EILTQKNR
+294 EIIVKEKTAIGVRLSNNE
-302 ATGIRMADGTVS
+302 IIDADLV
-314 NADIVV
+314 I
-320 FGGDPETCYKHLMP
+320 FGGDPETCYRHLLP
-334 SVKSKMPS
+334 QSTFRLPKI
-342 VKKRYSMGL
+342 KKKYSMGL

-375 FKELLSEIFDSKK
+375 FKELLSEIFDAKHMSK
-388 MSEDFSL
+388 DFSL
-395 YLHRPTATDKSF
+395 YVHRPTATDKSF
-407 APEGCE
+407 APDGCE

-426 NVNWEDEGPTLRDRI
+426 NVDWSTQGEILRDRI
-441 IEALEESILPELSS
+441 VSSLEETILPELSS
-455 VIEEVFWMT
+455 TIEEVFWMT

-488 SAWFRFHNRHH
+488 SAWFRFHNRD
-499 SFKNLYFVGAGT
+499 SAITNLYFVGAGT

-529 LITGVEV
+529 LLTGVEV

>member
-1 MVDASRGFNFNPTS
+1 LTQTPQQDAQR
-15 CIAIC
+15 A
-20 YCRFSEFSE
+20 
-29 KNHLGEKPVSNSIG
+29 V
-43 SAPER
+43 
-48 KNQQA
+48 
-53 IVIGAGFSGIAT
+53 VIGAGFAGIAT
-65 ALRLRALG
+65 ALRLRKLG

-78 MERLGSLGG
+78 LERLQSLGG
-87 RAQVFKRGGYKH
+87 RAQVFERGGYRH

-117 LFDEKLEDHLEF
+117 LFGEKLEDHLQF

-140 TDGSQFDYRASIED
+140 ADGSQFDYRASIED
-154 TLDEIRRFSPAD
+154 TLTEIRRFNPDD
-166 ADGYLALLEQSKKV
+166 ADGYLKLLEKSKRV
-180 YDIGFKKLVH
+180 YDVGFKELVH
-190 RPFNS
+190 RPFTRV
-195 LWLMIKQIPALLT
+195 WDMVKQIPALLI
-208 LKCYKTVSQLVGR
+208 LKCYRSVSQMVNSH
-221 YLKHPLIQQ
+221 LKHPLIRQ

-277 ALMKRQG
+277 KLMDRQG
-284 IEIVLNADVD
+284 IKTQFGADVD
-294 EILTQKNR
+294 EIILDGKR
-302 ATGIRMADGTVS
+302 ATGVRMNSGETLD
-314 NADIVV
+314 ADIVV
-320 FGGDPETCYKHLMP
+320 FGGDPETCYKHLLPAKKTFSMP
-334 SVKSKMPS
+334 TI
-342 VKKRYSMGL
+342 KKQYSMGL
-351 YVLYFGTKKLYPDV
+351 YVLYFGTRKLYPDV

-375 FKELLSEIFDSKK
+375 FKELLTEIFDHKT
-388 MSEDFSL
+388 MSEDYSL
-395 YLHRPTATDKSF
+395 YVHRPTATDTSF

-419 PVPNLQG
+419 PVPNLLG
-426 NVNWEDEGPTLRDRI
+426 DVNWETEGPKLRDRI
-441 IEALEESILPELSS
+441 VQSLEETILPELSS

-488 SAWFRFHNRHH
+488 SAWFRFHNRDRAI
-499 SFKNLYFVGAGT
+499 SNLYFVGAGT

-529 LITGVEV
+529 LLTGVEV

>member
-1 MVDASRGFNFNPTS
+1 MTQTTEQDATGTQK
-15 CIAIC
+15 AI
-20 YCRFSEFSE
+20 
-29 KNHLGEKPVSNSIG
+29 I
-43 SAPER
+43 
-48 KNQQA
+48 
-53 IVIGAGFSGIAT
+53 IGAGFAGIAT

-73 YQVTL
+73 YEVTL
-78 MERLGSLGG
+78 LERLQSIGG
-87 RAQVFKRGGYKH
+87 RAQVFERGGYRH

-140 TDGSQFDYRASIED
+140 ADGSQFDYRASIDD
-154 TLDEIRRFSPAD
+154 TLDEIRRFNPDD
-166 ADGYLALLEQSKKV
+166 ADGYLKLLEKSKRV
-180 YDIGFKKLVH
+180 YDIGFKQLVH
-190 RPFNS
+190 RPFTRV
-195 LWLMIKQIPALLT
+195 WDMVKQIPALLM
-208 LKCYKTVSQLVGR
+208 LKCYRSVSQMVNSH
-221 YLKHPLIQQ
+221 LKHPLIRQ

-263 FCMGGTGKLVEELG
+263 FCMGGTGKLVEELS
-277 ALMKRQG
+277 ALMQRHG
-284 IEIVLNADVD
+284 IKIQLGADVD
-294 EILTQKNR
+294 EIILDGKR
-302 ATGIRMADGTVS
+302 AKGVRLNGGEVL
-314 NADIVV
+314 NADLVV
-320 FGGDPETCYKHLMP
+320 FGGDPETCYKHLLPAKKTFSLP
-334 SVKSKMPS
+334 SI
-342 VKKRYSMGL
+342 KKQYSMGL
-351 YVLYFGTKKLYPDV
+351 YVLYFGTRKLYPDV

-375 FKELLSEIFDSKK
+375 FQELLSEIFDSKK

-395 YLHRPTATDKSF
+395 YVHRPTATDKSF

-419 PVPNLQG
+419 PVPNLLG
-426 NVNWEDEGPTLRDRI
+426 DINWETEGPILRDRI
-441 IEALEESILPELSS
+441 VDALEETILPELSS

-488 SAWFRFHNRHH
+488 SAWFRFHNRDRAI
-499 SFKNLYFVGAGT
+499 SNLYFVGAGT

-529 LITGVEV
+529 LLTGVEV